1 MLVRDGDALVPLEIQ
16 EPGLARDRGV
26 HRGRPLVVEM
36 EALLLCASLGGL
48 RDRSSVMLRRKDKCA
63 RRLHWILEGLLLL
76 GHLDEV
82 CLLEGVVGVV
92 VHQIRLH
99 LLGKEALALQVLQH
113 LEQAPDLLRREVLLL
128 AGSLLSWLGLD
139 LDLGIVIVHVLI
151 LILRLRLRFLELG
164 ERNEVVLESLLLL
177 LEVPIILLCGTI
189 FVVLNIHVRDALV
202 KAQIEMVD
210 VLPEGHVSVFG
221 GLLRVVSGVEVALGV
236 HWICIQIPIP
246 IHILIPIPIHILI
259 LIPISL
265 PIDFLCKFEILG
277 FGNISDPSP
286 PSLAFG
292 RLVVRIKDLV
302 LRIQGRNCVE
312 APINIRLVLLVEGE
326 DPRISL
332 FLQFLLDDAKQN
344 DFFRRSRA
352 CKIGNFMSLGAVLDE
367 VLHPHQVFHVADG
380 ALDLWEDEAL
390 FCDRIVKCG
399 LGELSS
405 LHGD

>member
-139 LDLGIVIVHVLI
+139 LDLGLFIVPS
-151 LILRLRLRFLELG
+151 LRLRLRFLELG
-164 ERNEVVLESLLLL
+164 DRNEVVLKSLLLL

-221 GLLRVVSGVEVALGV
+221 GLLRVVSGVEVALGE
-236 HWICIQIPIP
+236 HWI
-246 IHILIPIPIHILI
+246 
-259 LIPISL
+259 
-265 PIDFLCKFEILG
+265 
-277 FGNISDPSP
+277 
-286 PSLAFG
+286 
-292 RLVVRIKDLV
+292 
-302 LRIQGRNCVE
+302 
-312 APINIRLVLLVEGE
+312 
-326 DPRISL
+326 
-332 FLQFLLDDAKQN
+332 
-344 DFFRRSRA
+344 
-352 CKIGNFMSLGAVLDE
+352 
-367 VLHPHQVFHVADG
+367 
-380 ALDLWEDEAL
+380 
-390 FCDRIVKCG
+390 
-399 LGELSS
+399 
-405 LHGD
+405 